1 MLKLK
6 RIPYVWKILLC
17 FLLVARTNGVSVKK
31 VSSMDDDANELAR
44 LVEMFW
50 SLKPDVLQ
58 RQGPLVLCEFIDQ
71 YCATATSR
79 MRAISVM
86 ISSIVNDYHSRKPYN
101 QVLNVCVNSTG
112 LESIEKSSSLLQ
124 RLISPMITNDDKLNI
139 RQYRR
144 VILNYT
150 SELNDLISY
159 MNKSCNAEEIHALV
173 CLSNTELIKRCTLKM
188 LRDMHDQSTLD
199 IYEDYIQKTKDI
211 FTDINIQ
218 LSMADKEFE

>member
-1 MLKLK
+1 
-6 RIPYVWKILLC
+6 
-17 FLLVARTNGVSVKK
+17 
-31 VSSMDDDANELAR
+31 MDDDANELAR

-50 SLKPDVLQ
+50 SLKPDVFQ

-71 YCATATSR
+71 YCVTATSR
-79 MRAISVM
+79 MRAISMM

-101 QVLNVCVNSTG
+101 QVLNVCVNSTE

-139 RQYRR
+139 RQHRR
-144 VILNYT
+144 VILNYFT
-150 SELNDLISY
+150 ELNDLINY
-159 MNKSCNAEEIHALV
+159 MNKSCNVEEIHALV
-173 CLSNTELIKRCTLKM
+173 CLSNTELMRRCTLKI
-188 LRDMHDQSTLD
+188 LRDMHDQNTLD

-218 LSMADKEFE
+218 LSMANKEFE